1 MSDKITIEIQLE
13 TDKDGELI
21 LDPIGLWA
29 AACEAMDLEDAST
42 GFGYDSYAFVARDKL
57 TGKVISNII
66 IGQ

>member
-1 MSDKITIEIQLE
+1 MNKKTIEVKLE
-13 TDKDGELI
+13 ADRDGELI
-21 LDPIGLWA
+21 LDPIGLWT
-29 AACEAMDLEDAST
+29 AACEALGLEDDST